1 MATIDGQGRI
11 GVSMKRDHFHRLSRG
26 VAVCGLVLLG
36 LVQVGQAAEVAR
48 HGIAMYGEPA
58 LPPDFVSLPYANPD
72 APFGGRL
79 VEGATGGFDSLNPFI
94 LKGTAPWQLRFLAYE
109 SLMARNWDEPFSLYG
124 LLAESVTVAEDRSW
138 VEFTLREAA
147 RFSDGSPV
155 TVEDV
160 IWSYEVLG
168 TQGHPRYL
176 GFAAQTESIVQT
188 GPRSLRITF
197 NTPDRELAL
206 IAGLRPIL
214 KKAQWE
220 GRDFAASS
228 INDIPIGSAPY
239 VVAEFEQ
246 GRFVTLRR
254 NPDYWGRD
262 LAVRRGTNVLDEI
275 RIEYFGD
282 TSVMF
287 EAFKAGAVTV
297 WREDNAEDWE
307 TRFDFEAVA
316 RGDVVLSEIAHKRP
330 TGMTGFVMNSAR
342 PHLADWRVREA
353 LLLAFNF
360 PYINGTV
367 TGGRQPRIASYFS
380 NSELGLVPGP
390 AEGRVR
396 ALLEP
401 FAADLPPGALEGYA
415 LPEGD
420 ASERNR
426 GDLRQAAA
434 LLEQAGWR
442 VMEGRLVD
450 SAGTPFSLDILLR
463 QGDRSNLAVI
473 EIYRTALERLG
484 ITARIRPVDNAQYAQ
499 AEAAQD
505 FDMMPFRRDLS
516 LSPGNEQ
523 RLYWG
528 AAGAGT
534 PGTRNVMGMQV
545 AAADAMMDH
554 MLNTDSR
561 DEFIAATRA
570 LDRILMA
577 GRYVIP
583 IWTTN
588 VDRIAH
594 RAQLKFPENTPI
606 YGDRIGWM
614 PDVWW
619 FEE

>member
-1 MATIDGQGRI
+1 
-11 GVSMKRDHFHRLSRG
+11 
-26 VAVCGLVLLG
+26 
-36 LVQVGQAAEVAR
+36 
-48 HGIAMYGEPA
+48 MYGEPA

-72 APFGGRL
+72 APQGGRL

-109 SLMARNWDEPFSLYG
+109 SLMARNWDEPFSLYA

-138 VEFTLREAA
+138 VEFTLRPEA

-168 TQGHPRYL
+168 SQGHPRYL
-176 GFAAQTESIVQT
+176 GFAAQTESITQT
-188 GPRSLRITF
+188 GPRSLRISF

-214 KKAQWE
+214 QKAQWE
-220 GRDFAASS
+220 GRDFTAST

-239 VVAEFEQ
+239 VVAGFEQ
-246 GRFVTLRR
+246 GRYVTLTR

-262 LAVRRGTNVLDEI
+262 LPIRRGTNNLDEI

-282 TSVMF
+282 QSVMF
-287 EAFKAGAVTV
+287 EAFKAGEVTV
-297 WREDNAEDWE
+297 WRETNAEDWDR
-307 TRFDFEAVA
+307 RFGFDAVR
-316 RGDVVLSEIAHKRP
+316 RGDVILSEITHARP

-342 PHLADWRVREA
+342 PHLSDWRVREA

-360 PYINGTV
+360 TYINGTV
-367 TGGRQPRIASYFS
+367 TGGRQPRITSYFA
-380 NSELGLVPGP
+380 NSELGLREGP

-401 FAADLPPGALEGYA
+401 FADSLPPGALEGYT
-415 LPEGD
+415 LPKGD

-426 GDLRQAAA
+426 ADLRRAAA
-434 LLEQAGWR
+434 LLQDAGWQ
-442 VMEGRLVD
+442 VQDGRLVD
-450 SAGTPFSLDILLR
+450 STGRPFTLDVLLR
-463 QGDRSNLAVI
+463 QGDRSNLSVI

-484 ITARIRPVDNAQYAQ
+484 ITTQIRAVDNAQYAQ

-528 AAGAGT
+528 SDGAGT
-534 PGTRNVMGMQV
+534 PGTRNVMGMQMP
-545 AAADAMMDH
+545 AADAMIEH
-554 MLNTDSR
+554 LLNTDSR
-561 DEFIAATRA
+561 EEFIAATRA
-570 LDRILMA
+570 LDRVLMA

-594 RAQLKFPENTPI
+594 AKQLKFPENTPI

-619 FEE
+619 FEEQVE

>member
-1 MATIDGQGRI
+1 
-11 GVSMKRDHFHRLSRG
+11 
-26 VAVCGLVLLG
+26 
-36 LVQVGQAAEVAR
+36 
-48 HGIAMYGEPA
+48 MYGAPA
-58 LPPDFVSLPYANPD
+58 LPPDFVSLPYANPQ
-72 APFGGRL
+72 APQGGRM

-109 SLMARNWDEPFSLYG
+109 TLMARSWDEPFSLYG
-124 LLAESVTVAEDRSW
+124 LLAESVRVAEDRSW
-138 VEFTLREAA
+138 VEFTLRPEA

-160 IWSYEVLG
+160 IWSFETLG
-168 TQGHPRYL
+168 TVGHPRYL
-176 GFAAQTESIVQT
+176 GFAAQTRSITPT
-188 GPRSLRITF
+188 GPRSLRINFATA
-197 NTPDRELAL
+197 DRELAL

-220 GRDFAASS
+220 GRDFTAST

-262 LAVRRGTNVLDEI
+262 LPVRRGTNNLDEI
-275 RIEYFGD
+275 RIEYYGD

-297 WREDNAEDWE
+297 WRETNAEDWQ
-307 TRFDFEAVA
+307 TRFDFDAVR
-316 RGDVVLSEIAHKRP
+316 RGDVILSEIAHARP
-330 TGMTGFVMNSAR
+330 TGMTGFVLNTAR

-367 TGGRQPRIASYFS
+367 TGGLQPRIQSYFS
-380 NSELGLVPGP
+380 NSELGLKPGP
-390 AEGRVR
+390 ATGRVR
-396 ALLEP
+396 ELLAP
-401 FAADLPPGALEGYA
+401 FAASLPPGALEGYS

-426 GDLRQAAA
+426 ADLRRAMA
-434 LLEQAGWR
+434 LLQEAGWQ
-442 VMEGRLVD
+442 VQEGRLVD
-450 SAGTPFSLDILLR
+450 SNGKPFDLDVLLR
-463 QGDRSNLAVI
+463 QGDRANLAVL
-473 EIYRTALERLG
+473 EIYRGALERLG
-484 ITARIRPVDNAQYAQ
+484 ITARIRPVDNAQYAE

-528 AAGAGT
+528 SQGAGT

-545 AAADAMMDH
+545 AAADAMIDH
-554 MLNTDSR
+554 MLTTDSR
-561 DEFIAATRA
+561 EEFIAATRA
-570 LDRILMA
+570 LDRVLMA

-583 IWTTN
+583 IWTTS

-594 RAQLKFPENTPI
+594 SRQLKFPEYTPI

-619 FEE
+619 YEE